1 MDSEEDT
8 EPRKFFCFDGCMIKM
23 DKNILEVEVPIL
35 QVYILRYPNWML
47 KLLFIADVRVD
58 ERIRS
63 QRHVQVYG

>member
-47 KLLFIADVRVD
+47 KLLYLADERVD

>member
-47 KLLFIADVRVD
+47 KLLYIADERVD